1 MLYSP
6 HLQIEALKIPID
18 THNRSSLPIKRILFS
33 IVDPATN
40 LKQQKYS
47 LFPIS

>member
-18 THNRSSLPIKRILFS
+18 THNRIIAT
-33 IVDPATN
+33 DPATN